1 MILSELVIHDE
12 NHPVYKDLEVTNN
25 IRQYSFLVSII
36 QASLDI
42 GRPFLSQTIVKAIN
56 YHAIA
61 CLHTRAGEYR
71 PCKVNVGKF
80 EPPAHYRVNDLMDD
94 FINQVNRWWET
105 GDAVALAAYVL
116 WRLNY
121 IHPFINGN
129 GRTARAACY
138 FVLCVKSG
146 GLLGGNTILPELL
159 HRDRNDYVK
168 ALIEVDKRAGQVQH
182 QADYLEP
189 LETLIN
195 KLLAEQLSNIPNTP

>member
-1 MILSELVIHDE
+1 MILFELTGYDE
-12 NHPVYKDLEVTNN
+12 NHPVYRELEVANN
-25 IRQYSFLVSII
+25 LRQYSFLESII

-42 GRPFLSQTIVKAIN
+42 GRPLLSQTLLKAIN

-61 CLHTRAGEYR
+61 CLHTRAGEFR
-71 PCKVNVGKF
+71 PCNVKVGEYK
-80 EPPAHYRVNDLMDD
+80 PPEYYRVNDLMDD

-105 GDAVALAAYVL
+105 GDAVSLAAYVL

-138 FVLCVKSG
+138 FVLCMKVG
-146 GLLGGNTILPELL
+146 GLLGGSTILPELL
-159 HRDRNDYVK
+159 RRDRDEYVK
-168 ALIEVDKRAGQVQH
+168 ALMEADERVKLEKH
-182 QADYLEP
+182 TTDYLQP

-195 KLLAEQLSNIPNTP
+195 KLLIEQLGDNSNNP